1 MTPKQ
6 VTTIDLNE
14 LKEIELKCECG
25 ASIRLPLPLPQGSLL
40 AGQDCPACPRHFW
53 DGTTHP
59 TRLKV
64 ERLIKSVADWKD
76 AANPTLSVRFVLTEE
91 SVSGS

>member
-25 ASIRLPLPLPQGSLL
+25 ASIRLPLPLPQGSLI

-64 ERLIKSVADWKD
+64 DRLIKSIADWKD
-76 AANPTLSVRFVLTEE
+76 AANPALSMRFVLTETVE
-91 SVSGS
+91 HGS

>member
-6 VTTIDLNE
+6 VTTIDLKE

-40 AGQDCPACPRHFW
+40 AGQDCPACPRRCW
-53 DGTTHP
+53 EGTTQP

-64 ERLIKSVADWKD
+64 QRLVDTIASWKD

>member
-25 ASIRLPLPLPQGSLL
+25 TSIRLPLPMKQDNLL
-40 AGQDCPACPRHFW
+40 AAQDCPGCTRKLW
-53 DGTTHP
+53 EGTTDPTRVKIQRLLASIDAWKSTGHP
-59 TRLKV
+59 TL
-64 ERLIKSVADWKD
+64 A
-76 AANPTLSVRFVLTEE
+76 VRFVLTEE
-91 SVSGS
+91 G

>member
-6 VTTIDLNE
+6 VTTIDLKE

-40 AGQDCPACPRHFW
+40 AGQDCPACPRRFW
-53 DGTTHP
+53 EGTTHP

-64 ERLIKSVADWKD
+64 QRLVDTIASWKD